1 MEIGEIRIEFYPD
14 VDEGKDKFAALII
27 DGNYQVI
34 LFDDFNDSIT
44 EATYR
49 DFEVAMRIIHNY
61 LEPHNEESLTVD
73 EFVQRHI
80 ELRRYA

>member
-44 EATYR
+44 EATYPHL
-49 DFEVAMRIIHNY
+49 DEAITVIYKF
-61 LEPHNEESLTVD
+61 LEPHDEKSLTVED
-73 EFVQRHI
+73 FVRRHV